1 MRIRFDKFDGFSRT
15 YDRARFIALFG
26 SEKCGAIYD
35 EIRYFRGQYH
45 GITCVLFDNYARI
58 KIDSYESFPLDK
70 TLTLH
75 NVIIFI
81 KSVFNKD
88 QIGYRNVTLD

>member
-1 MRIRFDKFDGFSRT
+1 MCSTWWHD
-15 YDRARFIALFG
+15 
-26 SEKCGAIYD
+26 AIYD
-35 EIRYFRGQYH
+35 KIRYFRGQYH
-45 GITCVLFDNYARI
+45 GITCVLFHNYARI

-88 QIGYRNVTLD
+88 RIIIKITYCNIYS